1 MGQRFTQAQVD
12 LALRKEQLI
21 LRVERGESLEAV
33 SQDLGLAYHPKH
45 VSRLRRRYIAGGRH
59 WVALVD
65 GREGRATKITAE
77 IVKWIIT
84 ELQRD
89 PELTA
94 TSVRRQIREVF
105 QVEVSGS
112 HVRQLVLNLG
122 HAGRRGRP
130 GRSSPLVAIS
140 TAPVSV
146 GGSRRS
152 GVGTLSLRSSATSR
166 RRILQAVQCSLP
178 ERRARTVRNDA
189 SHCFRTRVRQSR
201 WCADSDSARVTF
213 ENGIFPPVDGLAV
226 SVV

>member
-33 SQDLGLAYHPKH
+33 SQDLGLAYHPEH

-94 TSVRRQIREVF
+94 TSVHRQIREVF

-122 HAGRRGRP
+122 HAGRRGLV
-130 GRSSPLVAIS
+130 GRARWSRSPR
-140 TAPVSV
+140 
-146 GGSRRS
+146 RRS
-152 GVGTLSLRSSATSR
+152 VWADRVEVVLEPYRYAHLQQAAEESCKLFNAASLKDEHGRYVTMR
-166 RRILQAVQCSLP
+166 V
-178 ERRARTVRNDA
+178 TA
-189 SHCFRTRVRQSR
+189 SEQEFVNLGGAPIRTRQ
-201 WCADSDSARVTF
+201 
-213 ENGIFPPVDGLAV
+213 G
-226 SVV
+226 